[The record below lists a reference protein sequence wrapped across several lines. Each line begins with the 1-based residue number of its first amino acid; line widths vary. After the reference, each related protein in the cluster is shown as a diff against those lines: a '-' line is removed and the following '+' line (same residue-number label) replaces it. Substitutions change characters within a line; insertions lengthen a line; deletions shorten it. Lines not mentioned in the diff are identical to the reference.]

1 MKHSLHILVTFV
13 ALTISDMVPAQS
25 VIIGIGRAKD
35 GDTLTVGDSEVR
47 LFGID
52 APEFDQT
59 CKRDG
64 QGWNCGAAAADALMQ
79 LVTGKEVQCLSVG
92 TDQYGRILG
101 RCSVGRAD
109 INQSMVGLGYAIAH
123 RRYSRDY
130 VPAEEVAKAGKLG
143 VWAGSFQAP
152 EEYRKTGGDTSMP
165 TARTRHMTRRPPTKD
180 WAQRAQSN
188 CNIKGNRNRK
198 GQWIYHLPWMP
209 YYDQTRPEEIF
220 CSEAEAQAAGYR
232 RAIVR

>member
-64 QGWNCGAAAADALMQ
+64 QGW
-79 LVTGKEVQCLSVG
+79 T
-92 TDQYGRILG
+92 
-101 RCSVGRAD
+101 
-109 INQSMVGLGYAIAH
+109 
-123 RRYSRDY
+123 
-130 VPAEEVAKAGKLG
+130 PA
-143 VWAGSFQAP
+143 
-152 EEYRKTGGDTSMP
+152 
-165 TARTRHMTRRPPTKD
+165 
-180 WAQRAQSN
+180 
-188 CNIKGNRNRK
+188 
-198 GQWIYHLPWMP
+198 
-209 YYDQTRPEEIF
+209 
-220 CSEAEAQAAGYR
+220 
-232 RAIVR
+232 